1 MGLLKPG
8 QSKGKGELD
17 EQLREYIN
25 EWRKQR
31 SAEEDEL
38 KRLKEKQAKR
48 KEIRAEQEKKLA
60 QQKKEEEEKLR
71 KAEAEKRAAEEEEKR
86 KRLEEAEKKRQEMMQ
101 AQKEKQQASGKGGK
115 GAVGG
120 GGANVQDARKEMTKT
135 KEQLEEEKRISL
147 SIRIKPLDVDAMDT
161 DELQAKAKE
170 LWETI
175 VRLETEKY
183 DLEER
188 QKRQDYD
195 LKELKERQK
204 QQLRQKAMKKGLDP
218 EALTGKYPPK
228 IRMYSKYERRTDT
241 RTYED
246 RRKLYEGGWEVVRA
260 EHLQALWKEK
270 YSEWQKRPKT
280 KLPKWFGERPG
291 KKAGEPESPEDDEEG
306 GAGGRGRRRGI
317 KTFIHCLILQLTWKT
332 CIHSKFSKIFLSGF
346 YSTLSLQTMKTNM
359 KSGNKYN
366 LKTGQII
373 HQEFMLNNVLSKQK
387 KLHHYL

>member
-1 MGLLKPG
+1 MGNAFIMSDEDYADDTSQTSKKGSLLKPG

-71 KAEAEKRAAEEEEKR
+71 KAEAEKRDAEEEEKR

-101 AQKEKQQASGKGGK
+101 AQKEKQQASGKGDK

-246 RRKLYEGGWEVVRA
+246 RRKLYEGGWEVVRS
-260 EHLQALWKEK
+260 EHLEAAWKEK
-270 YSEWQKRPKT
+270 YDEFSKRPAK

-291 KKAGEPESPEDDEEG
+291 KKKGDPETPEGEEDVEAAPADEE
-306 GAGGRGRRRGI
+306 
-317 KTFIHCLILQLTWKT
+317 
-332 CIHSKFSKIFLSGF
+332 
-346 YSTLSLQTMKTNM
+346 YDEEEEDEEE
-359 KSGNKYN
+359 YD
-366 LKTGQII
+366 
-373 HQEFMLNNVLSKQK
+373 EEEE
-387 KLHHYL
+387 